1 MSKQK
6 LITTIHT
13 ELEKINEQIDLKII
27 QGLEYK
33 RESKRHKFLVSHL
46 TQVIRGEETKRSWV
60 NRLSHVMA
68 SFLL

>member
-13 ELEKINEQIDLKII
+13 ELEKINEMIDLKII

-33 RESKRHKFLVSHL
+33 KESRRHKFLVSHL
-46 TQVIRGEETKRSWV
+46 TQAIRGEVKKSWTH
-60 NRLSHVMA
+60 RFSHMMA

>member
-46 TQVIRGEETKRSWV
+46 TQVIRGGTKRSWS
-60 NRLSHVMA
+60 NRLSHMMA

>member
-46 TQVIRGEETKRSWV
+46 TQVIRGDIKKSWTQ
-60 NRLSHVMA
+60 RLSHMTA

>member
-46 TQVIRGEETKRSWV
+46 TQVIRGETTKRSWT

>member
-27 QGLEYK
+27 QGLDYK

-46 TQVIRGEETKRSWV
+46 TQVIRGTKTSWTQ
-60 NRLSHVMA
+60 RLSHMMA

>member
-27 QGLEYK
+27 QGLEYRK
-33 RESKRHKFLVSHL
+33 ESKRHKFLVSHL
-46 TQVIRGEETKRSWV
+46 TQAIRGAERGTTWTYK
-60 NRLSHVMA
+60 LSHMMA

>member
-46 TQVIRGEETKRSWV
+46 TQVIRGAAPKRSWTHRV
-60 NRLSHVMA
+60 SHMMA

>member
-33 RESKRHKFLVSHL
+33 REARRHKFLVSHL
-46 TQVIRGEETKRSWV
+46 TQVIRGEARTSWV
-60 NRLSHVMA
+60 TRVSRMMA

>member
-33 RESKRHKFLVSHL
+33 SESKRHKFLVSHL
-46 TQVIRGEETKRSWV
+46 TQAIRGDVRRASWS
-60 NRLSHVMA
+60 NRLSHMMA

>member
-33 RESKRHKFLVSHL
+33 RESKRHKFLVAHL
-46 TQVIRGEETKRSWV
+46 TQAIRGEVSKRSWTY
-60 NRLSHVMA
+60 RFSHVMA

>member
-27 QGLEYK
+27 QGLDYK
-33 RESKRHKFLVSHL
+33 KESRRHKFLVSHL
-46 TQVIRGEETKRSWV
+46 TQAIRGDIKKSWTS
-60 NRLSHVMA
+60 RLSHVMA

>member
-33 RESKRHKFLVSHL
+33 RESRRHKFLVSHL
-46 TQVIRGEETKRSWV
+46 TQAIRGDIKKSWTH
-60 NRLSHVMA
+60 RLSHMMA

>member
-33 RESKRHKFLVSHL
+33 KEARRHKFLVSHL
-46 TQVIRGEETKRSWV
+46 TQVIRGKVQRSWTSRV
-60 NRLSHVMA
+60 SHMMA

>member
-6 LITTIHT
+6 LITTIHA

-27 QGLEYK
+27 QGQDYK
-33 RESKRHKFLVSHL
+33 KESKRHKFLISHL
-46 TQVIRGEETKRSWV
+46 TQAIRGEEFRPSWTYKI
-60 NRLSHVMA
+60 SHIMA

>member
-33 RESKRHKFLVSHL
+33 REAKRHKFLVSHL
-46 TQVIRGEETKRSWV
+46 TQVIRGEVKKTWLTRV
-60 NRLSHVMA
+60 SHMMA

>member
-1 MSKQK
+1 MSNQK

-27 QGLEYK
+27 QGLEYTK
-33 RESKRHKFLVSHL
+33 ESKRHKFLVSHL
-46 TQVIRGEETKRSWV
+46 TQAIRGRVHRESWSHK
-60 NRLSHVMA
+60 LSHVMA